1 MNVVDRMM
9 AKKVLEVHAKAK
21 KMCLKM
27 MNTKPSNISFPEGE
41 LDGDCRVLKK
51 KRTYTSGFSKSILYI
66 SFNLISRVKVLCNN
80 VQECFAVWG
89 DLYGSVW

>member
-27 MNTKPSNISFPEGE
+27 NTKPSNISFPEGE
-41 LDGDCRVLKK
+41 LDGDCRV
-51 KRTYTSGFSKSILYI
+51 
-66 SFNLISRVKVLCNN
+66 
-80 VQECFAVWG
+80 
-89 DLYGSVW
+89 

>member
-27 MNTKPSNISFPEGE
+27 MNTKASNISFPEGE
-41 LDGDCRVLKK
+41 LDGDCRV
-51 KRTYTSGFSKSILYI
+51 
-66 SFNLISRVKVLCNN
+66 
-80 VQECFAVWG
+80 
-89 DLYGSVW
+89 